1 MSLFDRIKE
10 TAQHQGMTLLQVTE
24 KSDLGEKTIYKWK
37 TQNPKTETLQKVADV
52 LGVSVDY
59 LLGNTDIPSPSRNKY
74 GSSPRD
80 QMANEV
86 GAMFRSVADHQDL
99 TDEQAKK
106 LQDDFEGYLKFRAK
120 WFKEHDEK

>member
-24 KSDLGEKTIYKWK
+24 KSGLGEKTIYKWK